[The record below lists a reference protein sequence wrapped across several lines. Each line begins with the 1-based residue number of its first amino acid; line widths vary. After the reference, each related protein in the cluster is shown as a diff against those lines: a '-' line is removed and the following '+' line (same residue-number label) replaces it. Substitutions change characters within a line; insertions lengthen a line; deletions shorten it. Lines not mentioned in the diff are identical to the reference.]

1 MEQKETNSDHSA
13 GSMVSVIMVAYN
25 AEKYIAEAIEG
36 VVRQKFRFDVELL
49 VMDDCST
56 DSTGEIVRRLSQY
69 YPQIRYIRNE
79 TNLGSQGNYL
89 KGFRM
94 ARGKYMALCDADDY
108 WCSRR
113 KLARQVDYMEKH
125 PQCALTFHRV
135 VNYYESSGEKTLSNG
150 QHTSQYTAESLSR
163 SNYITN
169 LSVMYRRALVDL
181 DHLPAWIMQHRS
193 PDYAIHMLYAAKG
206 SIHYFPQPMGV
217 YRKVEGAIWSTAGE
231 YRRQK
236 MALEMR
242 RSLMEEFS
250 QRPGIV
256 EGLRQA
262 SQAIVLAM
270 LRCASTPEEQAE
282 VESYAREF
290 NIDTSANV
298 CKSRNS
304 TRPSRG
310 ILSRIVRRISRLIP
324 RPRP

>member
-1 MEQKETNSDHSA
+1 
-13 GSMVSVIMVAYN
+13 MVSVIMVAYN
-25 AEKYIAEAIEG
+25 AEKYIAEAIAG
-36 VVRQKFRFDVELL
+36 VVRQKVRFDVELL

-56 DSTGEIVRRLSQY
+56 DSTGEIVRRLSQS
-69 YPQIRYIRNE
+69 YPQIRYIHNE

-89 KGFRM
+89 KGFRL

-113 KLARQVDYMEKH
+113 KLARQVSYMESH
-125 PQCALTFHRV
+125 PQCALSFHRV
-135 VNYYESSGEKTLSNG
+135 INYYESTGEKTLSNG
-150 QHTSQYTAESLSR
+150 QQTSRYTVESLSR

-206 SIHYFPQPMGV
+206 SIHYFPRPMGV

-231 YRRQK
+231 YRRLK
-236 MALEMR
+236 MSLEMR

-250 QRPGIV
+250 QRPEIV
-256 EGLRQA
+256 DGLRQA
-262 SQAIVLAM
+262 SKAIVLSM
-270 LRCASTPEEQAE
+270 LRCSSTPDEQTE

-290 NIDTSANV
+290 NIDTSANMGN
-298 CKSRNS
+298 KHNNTSHH
-304 TRPSRG
+304 RG
-310 ILSRIVRRISRLIP
+310 ILSRAARRISRLIP